1 MDVEAR
7 MALKP
12 APHGGVLVGRIIVG
26 DQVDFEMRRGITVD
40 LVQEPDELLVAV
52 APGALPQDPAGLD
65 VERGEQG
72 RRAVPGIIMRARRR
86 MAGDQRQRLLAAPGS
101 GSSHRPTG
109 PRRGRAD

>member
-26 DQVDFEMRRGITVD
+26 DQMDFEMRRDIAVD
-40 LVQEPDELLVAV
+40 LVQEPDELLMAM

-86 MAGDQRQRLLAAPGS
+86 MAGDQRQRLLGALQRLDLALLIN
-101 GSSHRPTG
+101 
-109 PRRGRAD
+109 

>member
-7 MALKP
+7 MAFKP

-40 LVQEPDELLVAV
+40 LVQEADELLVAV
-52 APGALPQDPAGLD
+52 APGALPQDSAGLD

-86 MAGDQRQRLLAAPGS
+86 MAGDQRQWLLGARIWLFS
-101 GSSHRPTG
+101 
-109 PRRGRAD
+109 